1 MSFWYSKSIRVICL
15 KLGAIVLYIYILYIY
30 IYIYI
35 YSIYII
41 FHIYIYI
48 YTYNLPNFGVQQF
61 KDVAVTPS

>member
-35 YSIYII
+35 VYILY
-41 FHIYIYI
+41 FIYIYI

>member
-15 KLGAIVLYIYILYIY
+15 KLGAIVLYIYIYIY
-30 IYIYI
+30 YIYI

-41 FHIYIYI
+41 FHIYI